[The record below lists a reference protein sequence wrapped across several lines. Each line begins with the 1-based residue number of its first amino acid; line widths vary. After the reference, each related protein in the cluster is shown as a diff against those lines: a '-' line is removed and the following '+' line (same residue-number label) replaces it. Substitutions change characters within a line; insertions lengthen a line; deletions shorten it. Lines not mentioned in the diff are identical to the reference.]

1 MSTRP
6 MTVDVSTILDC
17 SGDKAWNEVQKSSLH
32 RHVTWPMTRIVSTGV
47 PFPDRWIE
55 KSTIKCRL
63 FLFGI
68 IPTGVH
74 TLFFENI
81 DEKKHRIQSRE
92 HGSLVARW
100 DHLVSI
106 EPLDGSRSIY
116 RDTIAI
122 DAGPLTFV
130 VWAWANWFYRHRQRR
145 WRALAMKL

>member
-1 MSTRP
+1 MQALPVRYYS
-6 MTVDVSTILDC
+6 D
-17 SGDKAWNEVQKSSLH
+17 GA
-32 RHVTWPMTRIVSTGV
+32 
-47 PFPDRWIE
+47 
-55 KSTIKCRL
+55 
-63 FLFGI
+63 
-68 IPTGVH
+68 H

-145 WRALAMKL
+145 WRALAMTL